1 MPRRKGSAAVRNRTP
16 RSADES
22 PAVVDLLAQAEEETA
37 TAIRRLE
44 LVLHRPRRS
53 FQPLAEA
60 AREAS
65 AALAFLSTIA
75 AARAQRTRR
84 P

>member
-1 MPRRKGSAAVRNRTP
+1 MPRRKGSVAAAKATP
-16 RSADES
+16 RSTDES
-22 PAVVDLLAQAEEETA
+22 PVAVDLLAQAEEETA

-44 LVLHRPRRS
+44 LVLRQPRRS
-53 FQPLAEA
+53 SQRLAEA

-75 AARAQRTRR
+75 AARALRARR
-84 P
+84 S